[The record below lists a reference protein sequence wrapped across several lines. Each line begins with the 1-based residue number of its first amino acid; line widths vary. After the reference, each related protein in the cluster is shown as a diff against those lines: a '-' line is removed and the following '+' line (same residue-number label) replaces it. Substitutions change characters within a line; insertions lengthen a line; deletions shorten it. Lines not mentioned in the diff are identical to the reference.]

1 MMQYL
6 ELSWQAH
13 SSTLQT
19 MGMQKQKW
27 VPLFTLLKVANMS
40 EKKQTTKIQKTNL
53 KINANL

>member
-13 SSTLQT
+13 SSTLQK
-19 MGMQKQKW
+19 MRMQKQKW
-27 VPLFTLLKVANMS
+27 VPLFALLKVANMS

-53 KINANL
+53 KIKANL